1 MRIPGI
7 PRARYDIPVKL
18 SRLGAPLAVLM
29 VLAVVPVLAGC
40 AVNPV
45 ESIIKQATGADVDL
59 GGASLPKDFPV
70 DVPIVDGEIQFG
82 AGIRTD
88 EARVWNVTVKAADPA
103 IFETIKSQLTG
114 AGFAW
119 DENLGGG
126 TESGSVGTFTNEKYT
141 VAVVVTT
148 DGGVT
153 VNYTVTTAKA

>member
-1 MRIPGI
+1 MRVPDVL
-7 PRARYDIPVKL
+7 RARYDMPVKL
-18 SRLGAPLAVLM
+18 SRLSVPLAVLM
-29 VLAVVPVLAGC
+29 VLAIAPVLAGC
-40 AVNPV
+40 AMNPV

-82 AGIRTD
+82 AGIKTD
-88 EARVWNVTVKAADPA
+88 EARVWNVTVKATDPA
-103 IFETIKSQLTG
+103 VFETIKSQLTS

-119 DENLGGG
+119 DENLGGS
-126 TESGSVGTFTNEKYT
+126 TESGSVGTFINENYT